1 MTTGEGTG
9 RRGVGRRGGPSRL
22 QCGEEDELGGDR
34 GGVEQDEILHVHCSL
49 IWNSSPA
56 EKHDEAFLPTKH
68 CFFAWAIGA
77 PNILY
82 ASVIYTI
89 AKIALLIAATAAFI
103 ILLIIGIPPAVDPAV
118 AGEAASSPTEAASRQ
133 LLILQKKSNFFPVVH
148 YCTLT

>member
-1 MTTGEGTG
+1 ML
-9 RRGVGRRGGPSRL
+9 L
-22 QCGEEDELGGDR
+22 QFY
-34 GGVEQDEILHVHCSL
+34 
-49 IWNSSPA
+49 
-56 EKHDEAFLPTKH
+56 K

-118 AGEAASSPTEAASRQ
+118 AGEAASRQ
-133 LLILQKKSNFFPVVH
+133 LLILQKKSPTFSLLFITVH
-148 YCTLT
+148 